1 MTTQQTTQTAPVP
14 TATPARRTRDPL
26 LSALTGLI
34 ALVVLLQFVFAGVF
48 LRYDGKRDASSSWI
62 DAHAWGAHIGTVLAV
77 VAAVYAVWRLRA
89 RKDLLIGSVLLAVLF
104 LVESY
109 IGGAIRDDGKD
120 SWTAVHVPIAFLL
133 TALVV
138 WLPVRARK

>member
-1 MTTQQTTQTAPVP
+1 MTAAPATAPEVH
-14 TATPARRTRDPL
+14 AVEARRRDSL
-26 LSALTGLI
+26 FSALTGLI
-34 ALVVLLQFVFAGVF
+34 ALVVLLQFVFAGMF

-62 DAHAWGAHIGTVLAV
+62 DAHAMGAHIVTVLAF
-77 VAAVYAVWRLRA
+77 VAAAYAAWRLRD
-89 RKDLLIGSVLLAVLF
+89 RKDLLVGSVALFVLF

-133 TALVV
+133 TSLVV
-138 WLPVRARK
+138 WLPLRARK

>member
-1 MTTQQTTQTAPVP
+1 MTTQTSARPDAPAAP
-14 TATPARRTRDPL
+14 TRDPL
-26 LSALTGLI
+26 FSALTGLV
-34 ALVVLLQFVFAGVF
+34 ALVVLFQFVFAGVF
-48 LRYDGKRDASSSWI
+48 LRYDGKRDDSSSWI
-62 DAHAWGAHIGTVLAV
+62 DAHAWGAHLGTVLAV
-77 VAAVYAVWRLRA
+77 VTAAYAVWRLRA
-89 RKDLLIGSVLLAVLF
+89 RKDLLVGSVLLAVLF